1 MTLLHRTAIGSCAAL
16 IALVLAGTLLLRGG
30 EPGPFHRIDTAVTPT
45 VAIAGLPDPDSPAG
59 ASELADLDQLAGT
72 TLVLI
77 LLAAMTALV
86 SLLGVIGSE
95 NLALQARRVIEVMLG
110 APPRRLVGGAARLW
124 GNRMLLAAAL
134 GGVVTVAAVAP
145 MAELAPPGITF
156 GRPAPWAGAVGLLI
170 VAAVVALSA
179 VLPVQG
185 LYRARRP
192 LLQESE
198 SRQLTDPR
206 PRQFNRVLLV
216 TLQLASAAA
225 ILAGSGRFLPSGR
238 RPRDTGPRQFNR
250 VLRVPLQ
257 LASAAAILAG
267 SGLFLLSGGGTGNRA
282 ASDTPADTGVDQAV
296 VGLLVPTGQAAT
308 DPDTRAAVFESAWSA
323 LRDAPELAAESLATP
338 GAWIGLGAAV
348 IATNECGRCST
359 GGMPHPIHTARVRHH
374 AVMPG
379 FFAGRGLR
387 IVEGRDLRAPGPRD
401 GDVPEV
407 VINQAYAY
415 AHFQDPP
422 VIGKRVALG
431 GLDGEWHVV
440 VGIVEDV
447 GAPGLGASGP
457 RYAVYYSAIEH
468 PPAAVE
474 LVASVTVGSRGD
486 EDYLRV
492 VRESLASASGA
503 GLEMTALEPAADEL
517 DRVYGTAAWLGGG
530 SRLAGIV
537 AALVSVLGMVGAI
550 TVHVASRRREM
561 GIRGALGAQPV
572 ALRRMILAEALR
584 IGAVGVGLGLWG
596 AMLVVGVMGPPGVDV
611 FNAPLFLAVGV
622 LFLGS
627 AVGAAWPGARLAA
640 TAEPNSVIDG

>member
-170 VAAVVALSA
+170 VAAIVALSA

-185 LYRARRP
+185 LYRAGRP

-225 ILAGSGRFLPSGR
+225 ILAGSG
-238 RPRDTGPRQFNR
+238 
-250 VLRVPLQ
+250 
-257 LASAAAILAG
+257 
-267 SGLFLLSGGGTGNRA
+267 LFLLSGGGTGNRA
-282 ASDTPADTGVDQAV
+282 ASVALADTGVDQAI

-308 DPDTRAAVFESAWSA
+308 DPDTRAAVLESTWSA
-323 LRDAPELAAESLATP
+323 LRDAPELVAESLATP
-338 GAWIGLGAAV
+338 GAWIGLGAEV

-457 RYAVYYSAIEH
+457 RYAIYYSAIEH

-486 EDYLRV
+486 EDYLRI
-492 VRESLASASGA
+492 VRESLAAASGA
-503 GLEMTALEPAADEL
+503 GLEMTVLEPAADEL

-572 ALRRMILAEALR
+572 ALRRMILAEAFR

-611 FNAPLFLAVGV
+611 FNAPLFMAVGV

>member
-216 TLQLASAAA
+216 T
-225 ILAGSGRFLPSGR
+225 
-238 RPRDTGPRQFNR
+238 
-250 VLRVPLQ
+250 LQ